1 MKKKKVADIITD
13 TSLRNKGYMTSD
25 EFVDRLVPGLKE
37 YLSKNWG
44 VNNKNKLHHPED
56 LISNASIYM
65 EVAYH
70 VLVDFGANPQE
81 DKE

>member
-1 MKKKKVADIITD
+1 MKKKKVSDIITD

-37 YLSKNWG
+37 YLQRNWG
-44 VNNKNKLHHPED
+44 VQNKNKLHSPED
-56 LISNASIYM
+56 LISNATVYM

-70 VLVDFGANPQE
+70 VIVDFGVVPQE
-81 DKE
+81 ERE

>member
-1 MKKKKVADIITD
+1 MKKKKATD
-13 TSLRNKGYMTSD
+13 TSTDTYLRSKGYMTSD

-44 VNNKNKLHHPED
+44 VNNKNELHHPED

-70 VLVDFGANPQE
+70 VLVDFGAAPQE
-81 DKE
+81 DGN